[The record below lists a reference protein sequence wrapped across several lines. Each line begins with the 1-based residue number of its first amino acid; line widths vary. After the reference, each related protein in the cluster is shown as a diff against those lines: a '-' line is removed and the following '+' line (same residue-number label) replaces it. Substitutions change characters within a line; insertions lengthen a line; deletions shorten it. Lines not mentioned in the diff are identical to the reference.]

1 MPGKTVF
8 SDIPPQGTIVTAAFL
23 NAVNNHRHTGRDI
36 DGDGAL
42 DYATTT
48 GSNNAYVL
56 ALTPALDAYVA
67 GVPIVFKAS
76 FLNTGAATINI
87 NGLGAVS
94 LKKNGNA
101 NLAAGDIQADRLYM
115 LCFDGTNLQVIAGL
129 PGSPIGGEMMWPT
142 ETPPLGWLEENGA
155 AISRTTYAGLF
166 AIIGTM
172 YGAGNGSTTFN
183 LPDAR
188 GRFVRGW
195 DHGAGLDPDAASRTT
210 RGDGTTGDN
219 VGTNQANQIKSHS
232 HLCSLYAGDSP
243 GLPNTGVV
251 GTGNSTS
258 QVTALATGGN
268 ETRPINT
275 NRMLIIKAY

>member
-1 MPGKTVF
+1 MGKTVF
-8 SDIPPQGTIVTAAFL
+8 SDTPPQGTVVTAAFL
-23 NAVNNHRHTGRDI
+23 NAVNLHRHTGRDI

-42 DYATTT
+42 DYAITT

-56 ALTPALDAYVA
+56 ALSPALDAYVA

-87 NGLGAVS
+87 NSLGAVS

-101 NLAAGDIQADRLYM
+101 SLAAGDIQADRLYM
-115 LCFDGTNLQVIAGL
+115 ICFDGTNMQVIAGL
-129 PGSPIGGEMMWPT
+129 PGSPIGAEMMWPT

-166 AIIGTM
+166 AIIGTT
-172 YGAGNGSTTFN
+172 YGVGNGSTTFN

-188 GRFVRGW
+188 GRFPRIW
-195 DHGAGLDPDAASRTT
+195 DHGASRDPDKATRTD
-210 RGDGTTGDN
+210 RGDGTTGDH
-219 VGTNQANQIKSHS
+219 VGTNQADEFESHTHTTNAVKQISENFAMVA
-232 HLCSLYAGDSP
+232 YSP
-243 GLPNTGVV
+243 GYLFIGGATNG
-251 GTGNSTS
+251 
-258 QVTALATGGN
+258 ATGGN

-275 NRMLIIKAY
+275 NRMLIIRAY